1 MKVPHAMMMAQA
13 AEFCEKQQNESILVM
28 LLTIQTSNQPIASG
42 NLDPRPWPKDACCGA
57 LKP

>member
-28 LLTIQTSNQPIASG
+28 LLTIQTSNQPIA
-42 NLDPRPWPKDACCGA
+42 RR
-57 LKP
+57 